1 MRLINV
7 LACTAIGL
15 GTIDF
20 VCYYVSGDVFGE
32 SSLYTFSAGLEGF
45 DLMNAKELVLTGS
58 LLVLVCLTVA
68 FWLHRIPSV
77 RRLTWQRLLAS
88 YAILTVFILSSGI
101 SRYAMNSF
109 LNFKLVRNSHS
120 RTSS

>member
-45 DLMNAKELVLTGS
+45 VRLDEREGARIDGIVTGVGMSDSRFLVAQNTFGKALDLATIA
-58 LLVLVCLTVA
+58 C
-68 FWLHRIPSV
+68 
-77 RRLTWQRLLAS
+77 
-88 YAILTVFILSSGI
+88 
-101 SRYAMNSF
+101 
-109 LNFKLVRNSHS
+109 
-120 RTSS
+120 